1 MLCSSRS
8 RVRLRPAVGRP
19 GVHITRV
26 ACLVAAVM
34 MASMSPTWS
43 EPYRLGPQDKLRI
56 KVVEWRVGKGEY
68 QEWTA
73 LNAEYTVNAAGAIAL
88 PLVGEVPAEGR
99 TTDEVA
105 KIISDALQK
114 RAGLVGRPDTA
125 VEVIQFRPVYI
136 VGDIEHPGE
145 YAYRPGVTVLQMVG
159 IAGGMHRITE
169 AGLLRLERDRI
180 AAAGTLESARLDL
193 RRTIARRAR
202 LQTELETELEPGNTI
217 PMPPELRD
225 EPDGARLIA
234 EETAVMTVRRDAL
247 RSQLAALAALKDLYA
262 KEVQSLDGK
271 MAIQEKQ
278 ISFAKRELKNVG
290 SLVEK
295 GLAVS
300 SRELTLQQMVA
311 DLESR
316 MLDFQTASLRAKQ
329 EIGKA
334 DRDSVDLQQQR
345 KTEILA
351 ELQEAR
357 GALEQLGAKLQ
368 TSRALVDEAM
378 VTAPRLALERSF
390 RESQAPLYSVVRR
403 IDGVSRETRVEEHA
417 VIEPGDV
424 VRVDRAPWD
433 ASVPAPHQA
442 ADREGDR
449 NSRWR

>member
-1 MLCSSRS
+1 
-8 RVRLRPAVGRP
+8 
-19 GVHITRV
+19 
-26 ACLVAAVM
+26 
-34 MASMSPTWS
+34 
-43 EPYRLGPQDKLRI
+43 
-56 KVVEWRVGKGEY
+56 
-68 QEWTA
+68 
-73 LNAEYTVNAAGAIAL
+73 
-88 PLVGEVPAEGR
+88 
-99 TTDEVA
+99 
-105 KIISDALQK
+105 
-114 RAGLVGRPDTA
+114 
-125 VEVIQFRPVYI
+125 
-136 VGDIEHPGE
+136 
-145 YAYRPGVTVLQMVG
+145 
-159 IAGGMHRITE
+159 
-169 AGLLRLERDRI
+169 
-180 AAAGTLESARLDL
+180 
-193 RRTIARRAR
+193 
-202 LQTELETELEPGNTI
+202 
-217 PMPPELRD
+217 
-225 EPDGARLIA
+225 
-234 EETAVMTVRRDAL
+234 
-247 RSQLAALAALKDLYA
+247 LKDLYA